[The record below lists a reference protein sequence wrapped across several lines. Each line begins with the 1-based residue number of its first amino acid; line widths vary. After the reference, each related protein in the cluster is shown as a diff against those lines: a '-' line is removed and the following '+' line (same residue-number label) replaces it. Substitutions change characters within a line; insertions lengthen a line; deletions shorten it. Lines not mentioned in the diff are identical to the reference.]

1 MGLVAQLY
9 SISIRSY
16 PAVLRL
22 VAPFHAKA
30 RRWLTG
36 QQGLLDTI
44 AHTLNHAVDTRP
56 IVWFH
61 AASLGEFEQGRPVME
76 AFRDAYPHYRILL
89 TFFSPSGYEVRK
101 DYAGADYVFYLPID
115 TPDNARR
122 FVQLV
127 KPRLVFFIKYEFW
140 ANYLHELHQANI
152 PVLSFSA
159 IFRPNQLFFKPY
171 GGFYRQLLRQFN
183 HLLVQNQES
192 VDLLKSVDITNVT
205 LAGDTR
211 FDRVAQ
217 TVATVRTIPVAEA
230 FKNGQPLLV
239 VGSAWPLDMDV
250 LVPFLNQFAQPLKV
264 IVAPHEIDADTIAD
278 WQKRLIHSSVR
289 YSDVDPTDLSVLAAK
304 RVLFIDNVGML
315 SSLYQYGE
323 FAFIGGAFR
332 EGLHNILEA
341 ATFGMPI
348 FFGPIYDKFQ
358 EAVDLVAEGGA
369 FPVRTVDELQLA
381 FARQYADRSKAA
393 QITRLYVQR
402 NIGATARV
410 MDVATKLLSGRHDAE

>member
-1 MGLVAQLY
+1 MALVAKLY

-22 VAPFHAKA
+22 AAPFHAKA

-36 QQGLLDTI
+36 QQGLLDRI
-44 AHTLNHAVDTRP
+44 DNTLNHTTDTRP

-76 AFRDAYPHYRILL
+76 AFRDAYPHYSILL
-89 TFFSPSGYEVRK
+89 TFFSPSGYEVRR
-101 DYAGADYVFYLPID
+101 DYVGADYVFYLPID
-115 TPDNARR
+115 TPANARR
-122 FVQLV
+122 FVQVV
-127 KPRLVFFIKYEFW
+127 KPSLVFFIKYEFW

-159 IFRPNQLFFKPY
+159 IFRPNQLFFKSY
-171 GGFYRQLLRQFN
+171 GGFYRQLLQQFN

-192 VDLLKSVDITNVT
+192 VDLLESIGITDVT

-217 TVATVRTIPVAEA
+217 TVATVRAIPVAEA

-250 LVPFLNQFAQPLKV
+250 LIPFVNQFTQPLKV

-278 WQKRLIHSSVR
+278 WQKRLIHSSAR
-289 YSDVDPTDLSVLAAK
+289 YSTVDPTDLSGLADTA
-304 RVLFIDNVGML
+304 VLFVDNVGML

-348 FFGPIYDKFQ
+348 FFGPVYDKFQ
-358 EAVDLVAEGGA
+358 EAIDLVAEGGA
-369 FPVRTVDELQLA
+369 FPVRTVNELQLA
-381 FARQYADRSKAA
+381 FTRQYANRSKAA

-402 NIGATARV
+402 NIGATERV
-410 MDVATKLLSGRHDAE
+410 MHIAAKLLGKKAS